1 MAGQKF
7 DINVNIANKMY
18 PITVDRDSE
27 EIYRNAAKLIQRKL
41 DSYTSTYHAEDKL
54 DYYAMVMLDLAV
66 DLVSEKDIEKRLQHL
81 VDKLDKTLQL

>member
-7 DINVNIANKMY
+7 DIHVNIANKMY

-27 EIYRNAAKLIQRKL
+27 EIYRNAAMLIQRKL
-41 DSYTSTYHAEDKL
+41 DSYTSTYHAEDKQ

-66 DLVSEKDIEKRLQHL
+66 DLVSNKDIEDRLQHL

>member
-41 DSYTSTYHAEDKL
+41 DSYTATYHAEDKL

-66 DLVSEKDIEKRLQHL
+66 DLVSEKDIENRLQHL
-81 VDKLDKTLQL
+81 VDKFDKTLQL